1 MLAIIF
7 MLASIVLYSLYPL
20 VGFWASTSIQPF
32 MLVTITHLLSAVIM
46 FVIIY
51 KIVAGNWARITGLL
65 KTSIHDRKTLGL
77 TIFDGFLN
85 GCSHVCL
92 MSSFIFL
99 DKYSAA
105 LVYDVWPIP
114 AMILIAILIP
124 GKKRLEIREY
134 IFAALSCCGLII
146 VLTTH
151 EMDWENIWTTGEEL
165 DGLLLGGLLALVA
178 MLTMALSSSVIV
190 MLEQR
195 FSDIAEGKTGDL
207 STTLTQVPIEQPVSI
222 GDAAIWIGQ
231 DNMLGLRS
239 MDKLGT
245 MILPSVLASFS
256 SRCVAF
262 VAIFAVWI
270 SFGDVSQSLEIQS
283 AIKVAGIVL
292 FATIIVTFGSI
303 FFIFANRL
311 TTISGINILWNL
323 TSLLGILF
331 LYLAGGK
338 EPIIGQIL
346 LGGMLIIASN
356 LAISIQVE
364 FSLSYFASL
373 FFLCVSAVICFF
385 IPGANIENYFDAVA
399 IPAGIFA
406 ILVAFMI
413 ERYASKQARQEDIA
427 IELYSKSAAH
437 ENPEV
442 LVETRAFLKK
452 IFSPLSFVRLE
463 IVAFQY
469 VEYLRANAPDFM
481 TMAVQIAASRLRI
494 FSFGEIF
501 VLWLIGATTIA
512 IGIAGRPTGIVVDL
526 LAVILCGTISF
537 LCLLILDF
545 GNIRRNRFLMR
556 LLDQTQVSGIDELD
570 KLQWR
575 NHNFRFVA
583 GCAAVFSI
591 LLFITYAAALWY
603 RV

>member
-1 MLAIIF
+1 MVAIIF
-7 MLASIVLYSLYPL
+7 MLTSIVLYSLYPL
-20 VGFWASTSIQPF
+20 VGFWASTNIQPF
-32 MLVTITHLLSAVIM
+32 MLVTITHLLSALIMIVIV
-46 FVIIY
+46 F
-51 KIVAGNWARITGLL
+51 KIVSGSWSRITQLL
-65 KTSIHDRKTLGL
+65 KAAIRDRKTLGL
-77 TIFDGFLN
+77 IILDGLLN

-105 LVYDVWPIP
+105 LIYDVWPIP

-124 GKKRLEIREY
+124 GKKRLELREY
-134 IFAALSCCGLII
+134 VFAALSCCGLII

-151 EMDWENIWTTGEEL
+151 DMDWENIWLRGHAL
-165 DGLLLGGLLALVA
+165 DGLLFGGLLALGA
-178 MLTMALSSSVIV
+178 MLTMAMSSSAIV

-195 FSDIAEGKTGDL
+195 FSDITDGKSDVD
-207 STTLTQVPIEQPVSI
+207 SVPQVQAVQQEPVTI
-222 GDAAIWIGQ
+222 GDAAMWIGQ
-231 DNMLGLRS
+231 ENTLGIRRFG
-239 MDKLGT
+239 KLGS
-245 MILPSVLASFS
+245 MILPSVLASLS
-256 SRCVAF
+256 SRCVAS
-262 VAIFAVWI
+262 VAILAVWI
-270 SFGDVSQSLEIQS
+270 AFGDVSQTVGTVSFTKI
-283 AIKVAGIVL
+283 AGIVL
-292 FATIIVTFGSI
+292 FATVIVTFGSI

-311 TTISGINILWNL
+311 TPISGINILWNL

-338 EPIIGQIL
+338 EPIVGQIL

-356 LAISIQVE
+356 LAISIQAE

-399 IPAGIFA
+399 IPSGIFA

-413 ERYASKQARQEDIA
+413 ERYANKQAIQEDIA
-427 IELYSKSAAH
+427 IALYSKSAAH

-442 LVETRAFLKK
+442 LVETRSFLKK

-463 IVAFQY
+463 IVASRY
-469 VEYLRANAPDFM
+469 VEYLRVNAPDFM

-501 VLWLIGATTIA
+501 VLWLIGATTIT
-512 IGIAGRPTGIVVDL
+512 IGIAGRPAGIVVDL

-570 KLQWR
+570 SLQWR

-591 LLFITYAAALWY
+591 LLFLTYAAALWY